1 MVRTIAAV
9 VLGYIAMALL
19 VFALFTA
26 AYLAM
31 GTDNVFLP
39 GSYQVSLAWVAL
51 SIVVSFAAALAGGYV
66 AAAVSRGTRAPLALA
81 CLVLILGIIFAIPAL
96 GQPDPG
102 ARAGDVGN
110 IAAMTNARPPAW
122 TLFLNP
128 VIGAAGVL
136 VGSRLRR
143 RT

>member
-1 MVRTIAAV
+1 MIRTIAGV

-19 VFALFTA
+19 VFLLFSA
-26 AYLAM
+26 AYLAL

-39 GSYQVSLAWVAL
+39 GSYQVSLLWVAL
-51 SIVVSFAAALAGGYV
+51 SIVVSFAAALVGGYV
-66 AAAVSRGTRAPLALA
+66 AAAVSRGTRAALVLA
-81 CLVLILGIIFAIPAL
+81 CIVLILGVIVAIPAL

-102 ARAGDVGN
+102 PRAGDVGN
-110 IAAMTNARPPAW
+110 IAAMMSARLPSW
-122 TLFLNP
+122 LLFLNP
-128 VIGAAGVL
+128 VIQAVGIL